1 MNNQE
6 QNLKRVLG
14 TKDVIAMT
22 VGLIIGAGVMT
33 LTGVAITRTGTGVSL
48 AYLLSAILTVVIS
61 LPVAQLS
68 SAAPSAGAS
77 YKYSSRLIGSKWG
90 FFYLMTYIPSFICF
104 SVYALGFA
112 EYFGILFP
120 AVDPYLAAMGVLT
133 LFFIINLLGT
143 RNLSIVQNIIVILLL
158 VTLVLF
164 IGFGMSEV
172 DYASLVQ
179 PENLFPDGA
188 MGMVT
193 AAALLSFAMAG
204 GTYMA
209 GMGSEMKNPGRDIP
223 LGIIAGTLGVGVIYA
238 LIGIVASGV
247 LPWQSVTDASLA
259 AVAEQIFPK
268 PLFYIFVI
276 GGGLGATAS
285 TINGTYSYVTKPLI
299 SACQDGW
306 LPRKM
311 GKVNKKTGIP
321 VALLTLFW
329 VIGMV
334 PLALRIPISTA
345 ADLCCSTALLGCS
358 IVPIALIRMMRK
370 RPDLYENSVFKLP
383 KKWVTLI
390 CIVSIVLAVFQAYA
404 LLSTFSLVLQIVV
417 FAYLAIIVLFG
428 FLFEKKVPVA
438 DDLTGDLQA
447 AAETDAE

>member
-1 MNNQE
+1 MKNQE
-6 QNLKRVLG
+6 QNLKRVLD

-33 LTGVAITRTGTGVSL
+33 LTGLAITRTGTGVSL
-48 AYLLSAILTVVIS
+48 AYLLSAVLTVIIS

-90 FFYLMTYIPSFICF
+90 FFYLMTYIPSFVCF

-120 AVDPYLAAMGVLT
+120 AVDPYITAMGVLT

-143 RNLSIVQNIIVILLL
+143 RNLSIVQNVIVILLL

-164 IGFGMSEV
+164 IGFGMSKV
-172 DYASLVQ
+172 DYAALVK

-204 GTYMA
+204 GTFMA

-223 LGIIAGTLGVGVIYA
+223 LGIIAGTLGVGLIYA

-247 LPWQSVTDASLA
+247 LPWQSVSDASLA

-268 PLFYIFVI
+268 ALFYIFII

-285 TINGTYSYVTKPLI
+285 TINATYSYVTKPLI

-306 LPRKM
+306 LPGKM
-311 GKVNKKTGIP
+311 GKVNAKTGIP

-329 VIGMV
+329 IIGMV
-334 PLALRIPISTA
+334 PLIFRIPMATV

-358 IVPIALIRMMRK
+358 IVPIALIRMMKK
-370 RPDLYENSVFKLP
+370 RPDLYEKSIFKLP
-383 KKWVTLI
+383 KKWILPI
-390 CIVSIVLAVFQAYA
+390 SIVSIILAVFQAYA
-404 LLSTFSLVLQIVV
+404 LLSTFSGVLQIVV
-417 FAYLAIIVLFG
+417 LIYLAVIILLG
-428 FLFEKKVPVA
+428 FLLEKKVPIA
-438 DDLTGDLQA
+438 DDLTS
-447 AAETDAE
+447 EM

>member
-1 MNNQE
+1 MKNQE
-6 QNLKRVLG
+6 QNLKRVLD

-33 LTGVAITRTGTGVSL
+33 LTGLAITRTGTGVSL
-48 AYLLSAILTVVIS
+48 AYLLSAVLTVVIS

-90 FFYLMTYIPSFICF
+90 FFYIMTYIPSFVCF
-104 SVYALGFA
+104 AVYALGFA

-120 AVDPYLAAMGVLT
+120 AVDPYLTAMGVLT

-143 RNLSIVQNIIVILLL
+143 RNLSIVQNVIVILLL

-172 DYASLVQ
+172 DYAALVR
-179 PENLFPDGA
+179 PENLFPGGA

-204 GTYMA
+204 GTFMA

-268 PLFYIFVI
+268 ALFYIFII

-285 TINGTYSYVTKPLI
+285 TINATYSYVTKPLI

-306 LPRKM
+306 LPGKM
-311 GKVNKKTGIP
+311 GKVNPKTGIP
-321 VALLTLFW
+321 VVLLTLFW
-329 VIGMV
+329 IIGMI
-334 PLALRIPISTA
+334 PLVFRIPIATV

-358 IVPIALIRMMRK
+358 IVPIALIRMMKK
-370 RPDLYENSVFKLP
+370 RPDLYDKSIFKLP
-383 KKWVTLI
+383 KKWITPVCVI
-390 CIVSIVLAVFQAYA
+390 SIILAVFQAYA
-404 LLSTFSLVLQIVV
+404 LLSTFSGVLQIVV
-417 FAYLAIIVLFG
+417 FGYLALIILLG

-438 DDLTGDLQA
+438 DDLTS
-447 AAETDAE
+447 EI

>member
-1 MNNQE
+1 
-6 QNLKRVLG
+6 
-14 TKDVIAMT
+14 
-22 VGLIIGAGVMT
+22 
-33 LTGVAITRTGTGVSL
+33 
-48 AYLLSAILTVVIS
+48 
-61 LPVAQLS
+61 
-68 SAAPSAGAS
+68 
-77 YKYSSRLIGSKWG
+77 
-90 FFYLMTYIPSFICF
+90 MTYIPSFVCF

-120 AVDPYLAAMGVLT
+120 AVDPYITAMGVLT

-143 RNLSIVQNIIVILLL
+143 RNLSIVQNVIVILLL

-164 IGFGMSEV
+164 IGFGMSKV
-172 DYASLVQ
+172 DYAALVK

-204 GTYMA
+204 GTFMA

-223 LGIIAGTLGVGVIYA
+223 LGIIAGTLGVGLIYA

-247 LPWQSVTDASLA
+247 LPWQSVSDASLA

-268 PLFYIFVI
+268 ALFYIFII

-285 TINGTYSYVTKPLI
+285 TINATYSYVTKPLI

-306 LPRKM
+306 LPGKM
-311 GKVNKKTGIP
+311 GKVNAKTGIP

-329 VIGMV
+329 IIGMV
-334 PLALRIPISTA
+334 PLIFRIPMATV

-358 IVPIALIRMMRK
+358 IVPIALIRMMKK
-370 RPDLYENSVFKLP
+370 RPDLYEKSIFKLP
-383 KKWVTLI
+383 KKWILPI
-390 CIVSIVLAVFQAYA
+390 SIVSIILAVFQAYA
-404 LLSTFSLVLQIVV
+404 LLSTFSGVLQIVV
-417 FAYLAIIVLFG
+417 LIYLAVIILLG
-428 FLFEKKVPVA
+428 FLLEKKVPIA
-438 DDLTGDLQA
+438 DDLTS
-447 AAETDAE
+447 EM